1 MLKFTTGE
9 YARRQVAALA
19 ASLAL
24 TYAIASS
31 GPALAADSAI
41 PNFAPDSR
49 TGWLKP
55 AGDEFIQPDS
65 GPGPV
70 KSDPAHPYVPN
81 TFPFVSRES
90 RQQETIMIADLTNPI
105 LQPWVIE

>member
-1 MLKFTTGE
+1 MLKSMLGE
-9 YARRQVAALA
+9 VARRRLAASAAALA
-19 ASLAL
+19 VTCAVASLC
-24 TYAIASS
+24 
-31 GPALAADSAI
+31 PALAADNTAI

-70 KSDPAHPYVPN
+70 KSDPA
-81 TFPFVSRES
+81 
-90 RQQETIMIADLTNPI
+90 
-105 LQPWVIE
+105 QP